1 MDLFY
6 DVRLLRR
13 IAPQCVEVLCST
25 GFSLCG
31 FDFRLALRKAHRLK
45 SVPLDRAGLAP
56 WLLAREPAS
65 GMSKI
70 PARSSR

>member
-6 DVRLLRR
+6 DVSLLRR

-31 FDFRLALRKAHRLK
+31 FDFRLALRKAPRSLCH
-45 SVPLDRAGLAP
+45 STALDLRPGC
-56 WLLAREPAS
+56 
-65 GMSKI
+65 
-70 PARSSR
+70 